1 MSCGDMLLFY
11 ILLYLK
17 VIVKGEQG
25 EQEEGVSFPDKYHSR
40 TIDDLKNRGDIQIRE
55 LKNTSSAMNLAVL
68 AYKLK

>member
-17 VIVKGEQG
+17 VIVKG